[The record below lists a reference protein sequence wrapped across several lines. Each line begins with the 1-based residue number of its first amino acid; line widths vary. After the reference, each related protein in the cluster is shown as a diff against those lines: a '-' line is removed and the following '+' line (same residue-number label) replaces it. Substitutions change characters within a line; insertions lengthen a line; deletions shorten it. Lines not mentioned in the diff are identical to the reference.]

1 MNNEPSSPIIGDYSL
16 GGNRFVVYA
25 LRVSEAWATRVP
37 RTQPTS
43 SPIIGDYSLGGNRFV
58 VYALR
63 VSEAWRIHY
72 ELDAFFIVA
81 VGAVRERPLH
91 V

>member
-1 MNNEPSSPIIGDYSL
+1 MREFFRLAFFRQTEKAAQGKTHLQSVACTL
-16 GGNRFVVYA
+16 KR
-25 LRVSEAWATRVP
+25 E
-37 RTQPTS
+37 QQTS